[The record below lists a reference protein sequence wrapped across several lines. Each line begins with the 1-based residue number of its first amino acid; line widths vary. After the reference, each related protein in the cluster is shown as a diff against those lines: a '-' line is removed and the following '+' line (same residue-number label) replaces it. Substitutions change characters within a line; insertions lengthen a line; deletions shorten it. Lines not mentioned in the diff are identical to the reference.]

1 MRAWEVGRVWKRPLP
16 SAPLPKVGRGELR
29 TRVGEAPLDA
39 RAPGGAATGAALLT
53 ALSQAEIMATA
64 ELEVALRLLCA

>member
-1 MRAWEVGRVWKRPLP
+1 
-16 SAPLPKVGRGELR
+16 
-29 TRVGEAPLDA
+29 LDA